1 MADIPTALVVKL
13 RKMSG
18 QGMMDCKK
26 ALEETNGNLDE
37 AMAILRKKGL
47 ATLAKRAERETTQGL
62 VVSKISDD
70 RKAAVLA
77 SLCCE
82 TDFVANSEDF
92 KAAADKLAEYGMA
105 SQASEGAKNILET
118 AIDGKKY
125 SDLITEL
132 VSKTG
137 EKTEV
142 GDFAK
147 FHLETAG
154 LISIYVHFNKK
165 VGTMLEIAASDEKV
179 ASSDELKRI
188 GADIAM
194 HITATKPLALDKS
207 GIDPKIIE
215 QEKSI
220 YAEQV
225 KDKPANI
232 VDKIVEGKMNKF
244 FEENCL
250 LDQKFVKDD
259 TKTVAQVLEEA
270 AKSAGG
276 KATLKRFVRFDVG

>member
-1 MADIPTALVVKL
+1 MAEIPASLVVKL

-26 ALEETNGNLDE
+26 ALEEANANIDE

-62 VVSKISDD
+62 VVGKTSADGKT
-70 RKAAVLA
+70 ATLA

-82 TDFVANSEDF
+82 TDFVANSDDF
-92 KAAADKLAEYGMA
+92 KSAAEKVAEYAIICSKDDGI
-105 SQASEGAKNILET
+105 ENLLET
-118 AIDGKKY
+118 AVGGKKLR
-125 SDLITEL
+125 DVITEV

-142 GDFAK
+142 GDYAK
-147 FHLETAG
+147 FHLNGPG
-154 LISIYVHFNKK
+154 LISTYIHFNRK
-165 VGTMLEIAASDEKV
+165 VGTMLQIDASDDNTADSEQ
-179 ASSDELKRI
+179 LKRT
-188 GADIAM
+188 GADLAM

-207 GIDPKIIE
+207 GIAPKVIE

-225 KDKPANI
+225 KSKPANI
-232 VDKIVEGKMNKF
+232 VDKIIEGKMKKF
-244 FEENCL
+244 YEENCL
-250 LDQKFVKDD
+250 LEQKFVKDD
-259 TKTVAQVLEEA
+259 TKTVAQVLEES
-270 AKSAGG
+270 AKQAGG
-276 KATLKRFVRFDVG
+276 SAAIKRFVRFDVG